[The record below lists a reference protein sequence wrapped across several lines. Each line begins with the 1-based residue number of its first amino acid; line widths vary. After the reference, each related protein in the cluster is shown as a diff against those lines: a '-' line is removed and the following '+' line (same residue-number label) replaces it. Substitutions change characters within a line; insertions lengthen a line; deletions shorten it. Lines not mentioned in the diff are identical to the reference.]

1 MRLPP
6 LNALRAF
13 EATARHSSVHKAAK
27 ELHVTPAA
35 VSHQIKALEEHFG
48 FDLFKREPRRLRLT
62 PAAEASLPTL
72 TAAFAQM
79 AEAVAIAQQFANA
92 GRVTVSAP
100 PAITAKWMIPRLGR
114 FRSSYPDIDLHIA
127 ARQSMRDAASGDAEP
142 ANPLEDADIAIRFG
156 PGDYPDYEVHKLF
169 DSYTLPMCSPKL
181 LEGEHPLRTPDD
193 LRYHTLIHYESDN
206 AMMDVGRPNWASWL
220 KAAGVRGI
228 NTRRG
233 TTFNHVTIALRA
245 AEDGL
250 GVVLGT
256 PITAAAEL
264 ASGRLVTP
272 FALSLPLG
280 VAYHLI
286 YAASSK
292 QQPSVMAFR
301 DWILSE
307 ARDDP
312 WANRPATPANAAAAA
327 VSATESP
334 APIASE
340 GSAD

>member
-1 MRLPP
+1 MAMRLPP

-13 EATARHSSVHKAAK
+13 EAAARHSSVHKAAK

-35 VSHQIKALEEHFG
+35 VSHQIKSLEEHLG

-62 PAAEASLPTL
+62 PAAEACLPKL
-72 TAAFAQM
+72 SAAFAQM
-79 AEAVAIAQQFANA
+79 AEAMSIAQQLADSA
-92 GRVTVSAP
+92 RVTVSVAP
-100 PAITAKWMIPRLGR
+100 ALAAKWVIPRLSH
-114 FRSSYPDIDLHIA
+114 FRDLHPEIDLRIA
-127 ARQSMRDAASGDAEP
+127 ARQSMRDVTSGETEAAG
-142 ANPLEDADIAIRFG
+142 NPLEDADIAIRFG
-156 PGDYPDYEVHKLF
+156 AAQYPDYIIHPLF
-169 DSYTLPMCSPKL
+169 ESYTLPMCSPKL
-181 LEGEHPLRTPDD
+181 LEGEHALRTPDD
-193 LRYHTLIHYESDN
+193 LRYHTLLHYESDN

-233 TTFNHVTIALRA
+233 TTFNHVTMALRA

-272 FALSLPLG
+272 FPLSLPLG
-280 VAYHLI
+280 VSYYLI
-286 YAASSK
+286 YAASAK
-292 QQPSVMAFR
+292 DQPSVMAFR

-312 WANRPATPANAAAAA
+312 WAHPRGVPGTSGENA
-327 VSATESP
+327 
-334 APIASE
+334 APIASP
-340 GSAD
+340 GLPD